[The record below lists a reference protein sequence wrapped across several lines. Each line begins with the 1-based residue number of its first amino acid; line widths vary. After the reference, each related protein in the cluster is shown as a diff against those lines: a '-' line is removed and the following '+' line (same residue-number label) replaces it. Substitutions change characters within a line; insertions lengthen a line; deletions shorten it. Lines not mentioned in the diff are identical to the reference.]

1 MLVYSDVM
9 YFSENIT
16 KLSDLISDPSNND
29 KFLSDILKDFEKS
42 GGTVLGRGRY
52 AVALDRPN
60 WNHVVKLFFSDDSYL
75 KFVRFVLKNPRPS
88 FPKFL
93 DKPRKIVPNFTRAPE
108 ERYLYVVRVE
118 KLTPITKQEFDDINY
133 YLYYGHTDFSVG
145 TYKTSYAWVETKKN
159 IQRIENEYKDMKSFL
174 SDYDLLMASGI
185 EATPD
190 ITQRNILKRSSGEF
204 VLNDPFWEGETPYQT
219 HDRLVAAEIG
229 YDEYEEKP
237 RKFIKGGEINVPK
250 IKDRP
255 KTDDKTSVKPV
266 DTFAWEEEVP
276 F

>member
-1 MLVYSDVM
+1 M
-9 YFSENIT
+9 YFSENSS
-16 KLSDLISDPSNND
+16 KLTDLISDPSNND
-29 KFLSDILKDFEKS
+29 RFLSDILKGFEES
-42 GGTVLGRGRY
+42 GGEILGRGRY
-52 AVALDRPN
+52 AVALARPD

-93 DKPRKIVPNFTRAPE
+93 DKPRKIVPNFTRSPE
-108 ERYLYVVRVE
+108 EKYLYVVRVE
-118 KLTPITKQEFDDINY
+118 KLTPITEQEFKDINY

-145 TYKTSYAWVETKKN
+145 SYKSSYAWVEIKKV
-159 IQRIENEYKDMKSFL
+159 IQRIENEYKYIKSFL
-174 SDYDLLMASGI
+174 SDYDFLMQADI

-219 HDRLVAAEIG
+219 HDRLVQAEIG

-237 RKFIKGGEINVPK
+237 RKFIKGGETSLPK
-250 IKDRP
+250 VKVHP
-255 KTDDKTSVKPV
+255 KPTVKSPAAPV
-266 DTFAWEEEVP
+266 EDIP